1 VDAARFTGATLKG
14 KGNKPMAASA
24 VSAKSIV
31 TTNGSQERSDE
42 SLPSLFSRLGDDVM
56 QLFDTKMSL
65 LKVEVKED
73 VDAFLRASV
82 GIAVAAMVALLGFA
96 LASIAGALGISIL
109 LANTN
114 LSQAGRY
121 GLGFVIVGAVY
132 LLVGTIVAL
141 IMKGRLA
148 KQSLV
153 PNRTVDEFRKDK
165 EWLKKEL

>member
-1 VDAARFTGATLKG
+1 MATPVTAI
-14 KGNKPMAASA
+14 NKRLEQPTE
-24 VSAKSIV
+24 IE
-31 TTNGSQERSDE
+31 N
-42 SLPSLFSRLGDDVM
+42 LPVLLTRLGDDVT

-73 VDAFLRASV
+73 VNAFLHAGV
-82 GIAVAAMVALLGFA
+82 GIGVAAMVALIGFA

-109 LANTN
+109 LENTN

-121 GLGFVIVGAVY
+121 SLGFVIMGAAY
-132 LLVGTIVAL
+132 LLIGTIVAL
-141 IMKGRLA
+141 IMKGRLS

>member
-1 VDAARFTGATLKG
+1 MATPVTAI
-14 KGNKPMAASA
+14 NKRLEQPTE
-24 VSAKSIV
+24 IE
-31 TTNGSQERSDE
+31 N
-42 SLPSLFSRLGDDVM
+42 LPVLLTRLGDDVT

-73 VDAFLRASV
+73 VNAFLHAGV
-82 GIAVAAMVALLGFA
+82 GIGVAAMVALIGFA

-109 LANTN
+109 LENTN

-121 GLGFVIVGAVY
+121 SLGFVIMGAAY
-132 LLVGTIVAL
+132 ILIGTIVAL
-141 IMKGRLA
+141 IMKGRLS

>member
-1 VDAARFTGATLKG
+1 MATPG
-14 KGNKPMAASA
+14 TAINR
-24 VSAKSIV
+24 
-31 TTNGSQERSDE
+31 RSEQRADIE
-42 SLPSLFSRLGDDVM
+42 NLPALITRLGDNVS

-73 VDAFLRASV
+73 VDAFLRAGV
-82 GIAVAAMVALLGFA
+82 GIAVAGMVALLGFA
-96 LASIAGALGISIL
+96 LVSIAGALGISAL
-109 LANTN
+109 LENTN

-121 GLGFVIVGAVY
+121 GLGFVIIGATY
-132 LLVGTIVAL
+132 LVSGSIVAL

>member
-1 VDAARFTGATLKG
+1 MATAG
-14 KGNKPMAASA
+14 TAINR
-24 VSAKSIV
+24 
-31 TTNGSQERSDE
+31 RSE
-42 SLPSLFSRLGDDVM
+42 QRTEIENLPVLITRLGDDVS

-82 GIAVAAMVALLGFA
+82 GIAVAATVALMGFA
-96 LASIAGALGISIL
+96 LASIAGALGISTL
-109 LANTN
+109 LANSN

-121 GLGFVIVGAVY
+121 GLGFVIVGAAY
-132 LLVGTIVAL
+132 LLVGTIVVL

>member
-1 VDAARFTGATLKG
+1 MARPATAL
-14 KGNKPMAASA
+14 
-24 VSAKSIV
+24 
-31 TTNGSQERSDE
+31 TQRSE
-42 SLPSLFSRLGDDVM
+42 QPTELENLPALLSRLGDDVT
-56 QLFDTKMSL
+56 QLFDTKISL

-73 VDAFLRASV
+73 LNAFLGAGI
-82 GIAVAAMVALLGFA
+82 GIAIASMIALIGFA
-96 LASIAGALGISIL
+96 LASIAAALGISTL

-121 GLGFVIVGAVY
+121 GAGFVIVGVFY
-132 LLVGTIVAL
+132 FIVGTAVAL
-141 IMKGRLA
+141 VMKGRLS

>member
-1 VDAARFTGATLKG
+1 MATPG
-14 KGNKPMAASA
+14 TAINK
-24 VSAKSIV
+24 
-31 TTNGSQERSDE
+31 RSE
-42 SLPSLFSRLGDDVM
+42 APTELENLPVLLTRLGDDVT
-56 QLFDTKMSL
+56 QLFDTKMRL

-73 VDAFLRASV
+73 VNAFLRAGV
-82 GIAVAAMVALLGFA
+82 GIGVASMVALIGFA
-96 LASIAGALGISIL
+96 LASVAGALGISIL
-109 LANTN
+109 LENAN

-121 GLGFVIVGAVY
+121 SLGFVIMGAAY

-141 IMKGRLA
+141 IMKGRLS

>member
-1 VDAARFTGATLKG
+1 MATPG
-14 KGNKPMAASA
+14 T
-24 VSAKSIV
+24 SI
-31 TTNGSQERSDE
+31 SKRSE
-42 SLPSLFSRLGDDVM
+42 QPTELENLPILLSRLGDDVT

-73 VDAFLRASV
+73 VNAFLHAGV
-82 GIAVAAMVALLGFA
+82 GIGVAAMVALIGFA

-109 LANTN
+109 LENTN

-121 GLGFVIVGAVY
+121 SLGFVIMGAAY
-132 LLVGTIVAL
+132 LLIGTIVAL
-141 IMKGRLA
+141 IMKGRLS

-153 PNRTVDEFRKDK
+153 PNRTMDEFRKDK